1 MGSVTVK
8 VRSVLLAA
16 VAAVAV
22 LAAYVLGG
30 AAQGTASP
38 AASNGPTTAASA
50 EKPRTIQVLGKGTAT
65 VVPDQ
70 LAFTVTV
77 TAKRTTLDEALAAAN
92 ATTRRALAALAD
104 HGVTR
109 GDTQTTGLS
118 MNPEYYYPSSGP
130 PVLTGYRVSQR
141 VRVQVQELADGGG
154 AISAAVGAGDG
165 VRVGSVQLVVGDPEA
180 AIAEARDAAI
190 EEAKAK
196 AQQYADASGA
206 TLGEVASVREVS
218 APAARRDWAVK
229 QLSAYRASADA
240 ASVPIR
246 AGESDLTVRVQVVW
260 SLA

>member
-8 VRSVLLAA
+8 VRSALLAA

-38 AASNGPTTAASA
+38 ATASA
-50 EKPRTIQVLGKGTAT
+50 PAAQAAEKTRSIQVVGKGTAT

-70 LAFTVTV
+70 LAFTVAV

-92 ATTRRALAALAD
+92 ATTRRALDALAD

-141 VRVQVQELADGGG
+141 VRVQVQELADGGA

-190 EEAKAK
+190 QEAKAK
-196 AQQYADASGA
+196 AQQYAEASGA

-218 APAARRDWAVK
+218 APPARRDWAAK
-229 QLSAYRASADA
+229 QLSAYRFSADA

-260 SLA
+260 SLG